1 MKKLIKI
8 LKFITPPIL
17 FHLINFI
24 HFKLPIVNFRKYW
37 IKSKYQFLK
46 SSFENKDLVEAT
58 EMFVKSQSYKLVSN
72 YWQSLNIKNYESI
85 LINGLDN
92 YAHNIFTNYHTF
104 LYFDNSLID
113 KSIENLNGVILDY
126 KIDIFKKHEN
136 LNYEQ
141 SLNYNLVLL
150 ILYENLKKTSSFD
163 FINRLSNI
171 GYLGFN
177 DPYIEIDNVK
187 LTHDKLNSLLDY
199 EMINSIPF
207 FKDKNNKKILEI
219 GAGSGR
225 TSEAILTLNKNLN
238 YVICDIPI
246 AIVIAFKRLK
256 KVFPEKKISIL
267 YEIENEE
274 KLIEN
279 IMKNDISFIFP
290 HQMKYFTNQIFDLTL
305 AIDCLQDINKKTVN
319 EYFRYI
325 DKFSDYFYYGIW
337 KKTGFFKKYEFKP
350 DNYTIPKNWNIA
362 FKKNSSFPSNFWN
375 ICYKIKK

>member
-1 MKKLIKI
+1 
-8 LKFITPPIL
+8 
-17 FHLINFI
+17 
-24 HFKLPIVNFRKYW
+24 
-37 IKSKYQFLK
+37 
-46 SSFENKDLVEAT
+46 
-58 EMFVKSQSYKLVSN
+58 
-72 YWQSLNIKNYESI
+72 
-85 LINGLDN
+85 
-92 YAHNIFTNYHTF
+92 
-104 LYFDNSLID
+104 
-113 KSIENLNGVILDY
+113 
-126 KIDIFKKHEN
+126 
-136 LNYEQ
+136 
-141 SLNYNLVLL
+141 
-150 ILYENLKKTSSFD
+150 
-163 FINRLSNI
+163 
-171 GYLGFN
+171 
-177 DPYIEIDNVK
+177 
-187 LTHDKLNSLLDY
+187 
-199 EMINSIPF
+199 MINSIPL

-337 KKTGFFKKYEFKP
+337 KKTGFL
-350 DNYTIPKNWNIA
+350 KNMNLNLIIIL
-362 FKKNSSFPSNFWN
+362 FLKIGILLLKRIHLFPQIFGIFVIKLKISNFN
-375 ICYKIKK
+375 EKHN